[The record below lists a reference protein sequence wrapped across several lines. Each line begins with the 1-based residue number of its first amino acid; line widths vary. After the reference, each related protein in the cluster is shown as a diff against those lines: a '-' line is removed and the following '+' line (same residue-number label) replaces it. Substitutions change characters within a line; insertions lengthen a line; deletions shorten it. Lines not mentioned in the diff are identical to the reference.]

1 MDPLSDV
8 LTLLRVDSMLSSRF
22 EGRGRWTFRFPQYA
36 AQIKFGCV
44 LAGTLHLKVPG
55 TNRAW
60 TALKAGDFYL
70 LTNGRPFQSSS
81 APQEPARDGRQAYR
95 ANRGVDGVVR
105 YGDEGAL
112 VSLVSGRF
120 SFSGDAGDMLLR
132 HLPPLIHVRA
142 EEPGTAALAR
152 LLDLLRSESGTD
164 LRLGSTVARASLANL
179 VLVQVLR
186 VFLDNS
192 PQPKGWLGAM
202 RDPRIGAALSSMHA
216 DLANPWTVQGLAY
229 IAGMSRTAFAVRFK
243 QLVNTTP
250 LEYLNRWRMQMAC
263 RALIESDDRLAR
275 VAEQVGY
282 LSETAF
288 SAAFK
293 RVTGQSP
300 GRFRASQSRTSASA
314 TDTVRPLSG
323 G

>member
-8 LTLLRVDSMLSSRF
+8 LTVLKVDSMLSNRF

-44 LAGTLHLKVPG
+44 LAGRLHLKVAG
-55 TNRAW
+55 ANRAW
-60 TALKAGDFYL
+60 TALNAGDFYL

-81 APQEPARDGRQAYR
+81 APREPALDGRETYR
-95 ANRGVDGVVR
+95 SCRGVDGVVR
-105 YGDEGAL
+105 YGDEGPL

-120 SFSGDAGDMLLR
+120 GFSGDAGEMLLR

-142 EEPGTAALAR
+142 EEPGTATLAR
-152 LLDLLRSESGTD
+152 LLDLLRSESCSE

-202 RDPRIGAALSSMHA
+202 RDSRIGAALSSMHA
-216 DLANPWTVQGLAY
+216 DVAKAWTVQGLANV
-229 IAGMSRTAFAVRFK
+229 AGMSRTAFAVRFK
-243 QLVNTTP
+243 QLVDATP
-250 LEYLNRWRMQMAC
+250 LEYLNGWRMQLA
-263 RALIESDDRLAR
+263 RQALMESDDRLAR
-275 VAEQVGY
+275 LAERVGY
-282 LSETAF
+282 MSETAF

-293 RVTGQSP
+293 RATGLSP
-300 GRFRASQSRTSASA
+300 GRFRASQLRSALPASA
-314 TDTVRPLSG
+314 PVL
-323 G
+323 